1 MTFKGTLETLPTSYS
16 QSTLRRRTDSIR
28 SNQRAGKERS
38 KGILVFVSLLAIL
51 LLVPLTYFTYLRLV
65 SGLSRRRP
73 SLSRAT
79 ISDCSRA
86 HDTQSFFSRRAHNN
100 SLPSPAAL
108 PSPFSISDG
117 LQARFP
123 TINLVYAHEHYM
135 IHQPEPR
142 ISLTSALWSTLM
154 QQWVRGYL
162 QISQRWY
169 APYMRDRIQAFST
182 EGIDRFGLPATAEA
196 LKHAEFFFPFAPF
209 SITVPFTSPSHSTR
223 HLGPL
228 PALDLHLVFASS

>member
-28 SNQRAGKERS
+28 SNQRAGKERR

-65 SGLSRRRP
+65 SGLSQWRP

-86 HDTQSFFSRRAHNN
+86 QETQSFFSRRAHNN
-100 SLPSPAAL
+100 SLPPPAAL
-108 PSPFSISDG
+108 PSPFSIPDG

-123 TINLVYAHEHYM
+123 TINLDHPREHFM
-135 IHQPEPR
+135 IHQPELR
-142 ISLTSALWSTLM
+142 ISLTSSLWSTLV

-169 APYMRDRIQAFST
+169 APYMRNRIRAFSA

-196 LKHAEFFFPFAPF
+196 LRHADFFFPFAPF
-209 SITVPFTSPSHSTR
+209 SITLSFT
-223 HLGPL
+223 
-228 PALDLHLVFASS
+228 